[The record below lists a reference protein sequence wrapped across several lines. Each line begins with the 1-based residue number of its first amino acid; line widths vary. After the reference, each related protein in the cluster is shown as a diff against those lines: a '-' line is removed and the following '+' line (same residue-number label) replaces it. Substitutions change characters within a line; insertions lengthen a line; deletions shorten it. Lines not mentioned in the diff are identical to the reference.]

1 MQIERRV
8 DLILRVKVR
17 DRGRLGINGLNEV
30 CLQHE
35 GHRVDGVASRME
47 ELDLLRD
54 HLRRGTPCADRDRG
68 SATEVPERECQ
79 RPEHLLAGGVTLG
92 VLATIRFP
100 TQL

>member
-1 MQIERRV
+1 
-8 DLILRVKVR
+8 
-17 DRGRLGINGLNEV
+17 
-30 CLQHE
+30 
-35 GHRVDGVASRME
+35 ME

-54 HLRRGTPCADRDRG
+54 HRRRGTLTPCADRDRG